1 MNDLT
6 HDMPSTTGGTS
17 QKSSAGS
24 TLMTVGF
31 LLVLGFLFSAS
42 ALIDASEPA
51 TSLRYERPAMAAPAT
66 MDASGPSAG
75 SAESYEV
82 ADTVRHWS
90 WEGRNT
96 ERKPIGRYDFEELWL
111 GQY

>member
-1 MNDLT
+1 MNDLPPA
-6 HDMPSTTGGTS
+6 MPSMPEGAS
-17 QKSSAGS
+17 QTSSAGS
-24 TLMTVGF
+24 TLLTVGF

-42 ALIDASEPA
+42 ALLDASEP
-51 TSLRYERPAMAAPAT
+51 TMSLRYERPAMAAPAT

-82 ADTVRHWS
+82 TDAVRHWS
-90 WEGRNT
+90 WEARNT

-111 GQY
+111 TQY